1 MPKFIPIP
9 SLLFYILRSLLL
21 FTSEISNI
29 KVWHQAHLNHHGS
42 PTKTTASRKHWR
54 SATGQ
59 DIARAVG
66 RGKTMEEIKKHY
78 EVLLEDLWLIKLDRI
93 PIPNYM
99 NNGSNGCAD
108 QG

>member
-1 MPKFIPIP
+1 MASS
-9 SLLFYILRSLLL
+9 SLKS
-21 FTSEISNI
+21 SWKS
-29 KVWHQAHLNHHGS
+29 HQNNCFEKALAQCDGDT
-42 PTKTTASRKHWR
+42 PDRW
-54 SATGQ
+54 Q

-78 EVLLEDLWLIKLDRI
+78 EVLLEDLWLIKSDRI